1 MVARV
6 RPLLGFALAALAAVA
21 VAACGDDETTTTP
34 ATSTESSSTTTT
46 SGEERCAEAESPPN
60 IVNVI
65 SHGADCGAVADA
77 MAEIRSVSREF
88 RIGDFQC
95 ARVKGTRLSGTWECR
110 GEANYFTFDFGD

>member
-1 MVARV
+1 M
-6 RPLLGFALAALAAVA
+6 LA
-21 VAACGDDETTTTP
+21 
-34 ATSTESSSTTTT
+34 
-46 SGEERCAEAESPPN
+46 EERCTAAESPPN

-95 ARVKGTRLSGTWECR
+95 TRVEGTRLSGTWECR